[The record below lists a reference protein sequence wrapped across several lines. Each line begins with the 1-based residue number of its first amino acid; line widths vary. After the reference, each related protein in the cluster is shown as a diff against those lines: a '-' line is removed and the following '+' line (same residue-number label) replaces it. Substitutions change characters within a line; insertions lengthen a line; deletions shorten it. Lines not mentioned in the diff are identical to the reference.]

1 MTDILKEY
9 PLVDEHGK
17 RYRIFGRGC
26 REYAPK
32 IVTSG
37 GEFLVGAVTY
47 RKPKLETI
55 AQRKD
60 CPFQGGLYPQCKEDC
75 SFYES
80 GKCKPGTAQAGKR
93 CPLPAHL
100 ACGDTC
106 AMYENGR
113 CTLFCSRKE
122 TKE

>member
-37 GEFLVGAVTY
+37 GEFPVGAVTY
-47 RKPKLETI
+47 RKT
-55 AQRKD
+55 
-60 CPFQGGLYPQCKEDC
+60 CPFKGGMQPHCTEDC
-75 SFYES
+75 AFYADGCS
-80 GKCKPGTAQAGKR
+80 LGTAQTGKR
-93 CPLPAHL
+93 CPLPAHHT
-100 ACGDTC
+100 CGDNC
-106 AMYENGR
+106 MMYETGR
-113 CTLFCSRKE
+113 CTLFAAERKPD
-122 TKE
+122 K

>member
-32 IVTSG
+32 IATSG

-47 RKPKLETI
+47 RNPKLETI

-60 CPFQGGLYPQCKEDC
+60 CPFKGGLYPRCAEDC
-75 SFYES
+75 TFFVGEM
-80 GKCKPGTAQAGKR
+80 CKLGTAQAGKR
-93 CPLPAHL
+93 CPMPAHL
-100 ACGDTC
+100 TCGDSC
-106 AMYENGR
+106 MMYKDGR
-113 CTLFCSRKE
+113 CTIFAAERK
-122 TKE
+122 TK

>member
-1 MTDILKEY
+1 MTEILKEY

-47 RKPKLETI
+47 RKPELETI
-55 AQRKD
+55 EQRKT
-60 CPFQGGLYPQCKEDC
+60 CPFKGGMQPHCTEDC
-75 SFYES
+75 AFYADGCS
-80 GKCKPGTAQAGKR
+80 LGTAQTGKR
-93 CPLPAHL
+93 CPLPAHHT
-100 ACGDTC
+100 CGDNC
-106 AMYENGR
+106 MMYETGR
-113 CTLFCSRKE
+113 CTLFAAERKPD
-122 TKE
+122 K